1 MAHFDLNSAQV
12 FVHVAQAGSF
22 RAAAAALAMPTSTVS
37 RRVAEL
43 ETQLG
48 VQLLLRTTR
57 AVALTAAGVAF
68 LDEAEPALAG
78 LQAAGTAVM
87 ALRNEPRG
95 RLRITATVSLGERF
109 LAPIVAGFLE
119 AYPAVDLEVLLTDRP
134 VDLIS
139 EGFDVAIR
147 AGELPD
153 SSLVARR
160 IGSSTYR
167 IVGSPS
173 YFQQEGVPE
182 RPADLATHRCLRFAK
197 AGTVPSP
204 SWTFHNGK
212 KALQVPVRGR
222 LVSDDFVVLRTAAE
236 QGAGVARLPTP
247 VVFQALRAGRLQ
259 AVLEDHAPPATP
271 IHLLHAGSRRVAP
284 QTRAFLAYA
293 YEPLVTALA
302 DSACPLREPPD
313 PETTRATPG
322 R

>member
-1 MAHFDLNSAQV
+1 MASFDLNSAHV
-12 FVHVAQAGSF
+12 FVQVARAGSF
-22 RAAAAALAMPTSTVS
+22 RAAATALAMPTSTVS
-37 RRVAEL
+37 RRVADL
-43 ETQLG
+43 EAQLG

-57 AVALTAAGVAF
+57 ALALTAAGVAF

-95 RLRITATVSLGERF
+95 TLRITATVSLGERF
-109 LAPIVAGFLE
+109 LAPIVAGFLD

-160 IGSSTYR
+160 VGSSTYR
-167 IVGSPS
+167 IVGSPA
-173 YFQQEGVPE
+173 YFQQAGVPE

-197 AGTVPSP
+197 AGTVPSAT
-204 SWTFHNGK
+204 WTFQTGK
-212 KALQVPVRGR
+212 KRVDVPVHGR
-222 LVSDDFVVLRTAAE
+222 LVSDDFIVLRTTAE
-236 QGAGVARLPTP
+236 QGGGVARLPTP
-247 VVFQALRAGRLQ
+247 VVVQALRSGRLQ
-259 AVLEDHAPPATP
+259 AVLDDHAPPATP

-284 QTRAFLAYA
+284 QTRAFLSYA

-302 DSACPLREPPD
+302 DSGCPLREGPG
-313 PETTRATPG
+313 AGSPG